1 MVVGVI
7 YCVCNDGLSFP
18 QKYSPLIDYQYC
30 LVVTLKWHHAST
42 QGELGPPTPQEKKQ
56 QKEKTLWDPPPKKKK
71 KKKEKEKRPERKK
84 REKKK
89 KKREL
94 SLRILPRRTRLLTSL
109 HREKARKAWPT
120 ATILMRPSNLV
131 RFMYEIATRTILASC
146 GILLKRYFN
155 YFTNYNIL
163 ILTKFW
169 GLRTFMMS
177 SSSVKR
183 KTEEDLMDSVK
194 KVKQSDST
202 ETKYPNKDKMA
213 STSLD
218 DRQGEDGADMS
229 VPPGIRLLFSNLSN
243 DIQSSHDKLSKRLDS
258 LEEDLQGKIKELVS
272 VAIKAEV
279 DKVRTEYSAE
289 INSLKAKV
297 SSLEKSYADV
307 VRVNGM
313 SSAAAFEE
321 RKKRI
326 VVRGIPCDRNETAQV
341 SKDKVSALIRD
352 GCKLSNVK
360 VTQAERKF
368 SKGKKPGPIIATI
381 ETFEQK
387 QSLMKN
393 KNSLKNVNKY
403 KKVYIENDYSPE
415 TRNTDSN
422 LRTILKEIGKD
433 KQYRV
438 AGGKIFSARQDNG
451 NGNGNNGR
459 D

>member
-1 MVVGVI
+1 MI
-7 YCVCNDGLSFP
+7 S
-18 QKYSPLIDYQYC
+18 
-30 LVVTLKWHHAST
+30 
-42 QGELGPPTPQEKKQ
+42 
-56 QKEKTLWDPPPKKKK
+56 
-71 KKKEKEKRPERKK
+71 
-84 REKKK
+84 
-89 KKREL
+89 
-94 SLRILPRRTRLLTSL
+94 
-109 HREKARKAWPT
+109 
-120 ATILMRPSNLV
+120 
-131 RFMYEIATRTILASC
+131 TRTILASC
-146 GILLKRYFN
+146 GILLKKKFN

-202 ETKYPNKDKMA
+202 ETKDPNKDKMA
-213 STSLD
+213 STLLD

-272 VAIKAEV
+272 VAIKVEV

-403 KKVYIENDYSPE
+403 KKVYIENDYSPK

-451 NGNGNNGR
+451 NGNGNNGC